1 MKTLIIAVSL
11 LTLGGTTTG
20 HAMDLRTAE
29 FTQAAHHLGEAFW
42 LRDHCGRALNQA
54 SLMRL
59 GVMALQGD
67 TGAFNR
73 HATLEY
79 DVLSNKAST
88 GGLRPVCQAV
98 ARSLNTLPR

>member
-1 MKTLIIAVSL
+1 MKTLLFAASL
-11 LTLGGTTTG
+11 LSLGGATTA

-42 LRDHCGRALNQA
+42 LRDHCGRALNRL

-59 GVMALQGD
+59 GVAALQGD

-79 DVLSNKAST
+79 EVLTNKASSS
-88 GGLRPVCQAV
+88 GIRPVCQAV
-98 ARSLNTLPR
+98 VRLLNTLPH